1 MNKHTVKR
9 VVLLSFS
16 LIHLVFWSM
25 AYSSIQHEVNE
36 TRSAKNHYRQVRGS
50 GTLHLKKEVRFNN
63 PI

>member
-36 TRSAKNHYRQVRGS
+36 TRSAKIITDKSVGRVH
-50 GTLHLKKEVRFNN
+50 FNEKGGAV
-63 PI
+63 